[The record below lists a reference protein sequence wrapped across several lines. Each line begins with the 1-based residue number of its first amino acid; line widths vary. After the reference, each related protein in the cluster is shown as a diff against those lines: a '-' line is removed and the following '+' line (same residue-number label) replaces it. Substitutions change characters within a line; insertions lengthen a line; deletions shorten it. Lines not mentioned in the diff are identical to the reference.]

1 MDSNTSP
8 LTQPEALI
16 IMRELRE
23 RVDRHEQLLKNII
36 AHLQPPSEQST
47 SGWTLS
53 KGSEG

>member
-36 AHLQPPSEQST
+36 ATFSHRLNSPPPD
-47 SGWTLS
+47 GRPL
-53 KGSEG
+53 KGARG